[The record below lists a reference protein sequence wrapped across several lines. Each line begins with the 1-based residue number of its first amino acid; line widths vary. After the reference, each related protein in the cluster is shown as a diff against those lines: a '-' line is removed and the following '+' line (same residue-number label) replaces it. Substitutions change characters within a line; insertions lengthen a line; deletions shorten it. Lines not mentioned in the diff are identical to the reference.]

1 MGFFDKAKHFMGGH
15 GVKVANTIIEK
26 QDPAFAKM
34 PITDTVVKGK
44 FNVTADKD
52 CEVLSMRAAFVAEFT
67 HPDGR
72 VESTE
77 LGADVFPDQHTSRS
91 DDMLKYPYTLKGGAT
106 QEDFFIISMNKDI
119 PTVLKEKGW
128 PQEKARFFV
137 KTMVDVKGSP
147 FDPETKNEMKIA

>member
-26 QDPAFAKM
+26 QPAIGASM

-44 FNVTADKD
+44 FNVSAEKE
-52 CEVLSMRAAFVAEFT
+52 CEVLSMRAAIVAEYT

-72 VESTE
+72 VESLE
-77 LGADVFPDQHTSRS
+77 LGADVFPEPNTSRS
-91 DDMLKYPYTLKGGAT
+91 DDMLKYPYTLKPGT
-106 QEDFFIISMNKDI
+106 EQEDFFIIHMNKDI
-119 PTVLKEKGW
+119 PTALGERGWPKEKA
-128 PQEKARFFV
+128 KVFV

-147 FDPETKNEMKIA
+147 FDPETKNELRLV